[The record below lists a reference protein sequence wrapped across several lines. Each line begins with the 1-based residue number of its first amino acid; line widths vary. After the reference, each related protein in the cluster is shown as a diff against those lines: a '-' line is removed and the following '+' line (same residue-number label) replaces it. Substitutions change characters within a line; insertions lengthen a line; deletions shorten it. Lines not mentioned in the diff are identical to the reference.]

1 MTESLVD
8 VTLGMRTAHLA
19 WELDLKSPRLL
30 AFSANFSAIPC
41 HQSERR
47 NDSHQVHKQAIG
59 RGERV
64 MRVRRKRDKNDSF
77 ASIADHQPHRER
89 ERAHAKRQHV
99 VIRFYYSCYT
109 YPYLGLER
117 KLVSNLL
124 LLQCLTLMCA
134 VIDCTISRFMAF
146 VPCNTLQYTHKQ
158 QQTRCKLHKAEH
170 WPFLTLLYH
179 HRSKLI
185 SQVLMRKLRL
195 SLFYYAYLA
204 FLLQCPFVLWV

>member
-8 VTLGMRTAHLA
+8 VTSGMRTAHLA
-19 WELDLKSPRLL
+19 WEFDLKSLWLL
-30 AFSANFSAIPC
+30 AFSANFSAIAC
-41 HQSERR
+41 HQSKGR

-77 ASIADHQPHRER
+77 ASIADRQPHKEW
-89 ERAHAKRQHV
+89 AHAKMQCV

-109 YPYLGLER
+109 YPYVGLER

-124 LLQCLTLMCA
+124 LLKCLTLMCA
-134 VIDCTISRFMAF
+134 LMDFTISCFVAF
-146 VPCNTLQYTHKQ
+146 APCNPLQYTHKQ
-158 QQTRCKLHKAEH
+158 QQTHCKLQKAEH
-170 WPFLTLLYH
+170 WPFLTLLYY

-195 SLFYYAYLA
+195 SLFYYACLA
-204 FLLQCPFVLWV
+204 FLLECPFVLWFY